1 LDRAA
6 GQVDRKR
13 VEPAPPVEAVVVPL
27 VEPLEGPVAALPVEP
42 EAVQLVEPLEG
53 PEAALLV
60 EPLEGPEA
68 ALLVEPEPVA
78 PEARAWAQSAAA
90 VAGQSAAADAAG
102 GVSAALGRPAR

>member
-1 LDRAA
+1 MDRAA

-42 EAVQLVEPLEG
+42 EAVQLVEP
-53 PEAALLV
+53 EAVQLV

-78 PEARAWAQSAAA
+78 PEARAGAPSAAA

>member
-1 LDRAA
+1 M
-6 GQVDRKR
+6 
-13 VEPAPPVEAVVVPL
+13 EAVVVPL

-42 EAVQLVEPLEG
+42 EAVQ
-53 PEAALLV
+53 LV